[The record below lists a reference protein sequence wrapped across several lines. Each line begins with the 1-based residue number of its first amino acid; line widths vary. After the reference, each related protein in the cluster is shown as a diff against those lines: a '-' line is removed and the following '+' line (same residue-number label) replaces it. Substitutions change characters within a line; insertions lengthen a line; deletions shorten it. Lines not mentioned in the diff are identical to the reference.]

1 MKKFLTLT
9 CVAVLTFGLAAAT
22 YAADFGASGF
32 VRVRSAWYVNAD
44 APSADPTVSDAWD
57 DTNAWMDTR
66 CRLKFTAKA
75 NDYASGVIYFE
86 GDSTRWGEDPDGRNT
101 AGAWNADRN
110 AVELKQ
116 FYIDFKV
123 PGISDFAP
131 TTLRAGI
138 QGFAVRSHF
147 LLYVDGAGVE
157 VNSTTGPVKTS
168 WYWYKP
174 EEGADNQADDADIY
188 GVRAWVPGLLPVT
201 PGVYFLYLHAG
212 DYPLRANTPAG
223 VYDTGN
229 FWWLGVYVDGKI
241 GPVALKSDFAY
252 FDGEQELGGIPS
264 ALVSDPDYSGF
275 GFFAD
280 ASVSDIIP
288 NATLGAAFA
297 YGTGDDLVDAADPR
311 GNEFDAYRVPP
322 GSEECYGGNWGIV
335 YYASAINDGVRM
347 SNLTGGTTADLGK
360 LGGTWFGKLYGSFK
374 APEWLK
380 TTVYAMYI
388 GDTTDEGNTIGDARS
403 VVPASAG
410 FSSGLED
417 DSDIGIEIGAYCNM
431 SIYKNLTY
439 SIGAGYLFA
448 GDALDSYDP
457 VTSDALGI
465 TVNDSPSNPWAV
477 VSQLIYKF

>member
-9 CVAVLTFGLAAAT
+9 CVAVLTFGLAATT
-22 YAADFGASGF
+22 YAMDWGASGF
-32 VRVRSAWYVNAD
+32 LRVRSAWYVNAD

-66 CRLKFTAKA
+66 FRLKFTAKA

-86 GDSTRWGEDPDGRNT
+86 GDSSRWGEAPDGRNT

-116 FYIDFKV
+116 FYIDLKV

-131 TTLRAGI
+131 TTVRAGI

-147 LLYVDGAGVE
+147 LLYADGPGVRTE
-157 VNSTTGPVKTS
+157 TTVGPVKIFLN
-168 WYWYKP
+168 WFKP

-188 GVRAWVPGLLPVT
+188 CAVFSAPGLGVVT

-229 FWWLGVYVDGKI
+229 FWWLGVFVDGKI
-241 GPVALKSDFAY
+241 GPVALKADFAY

-280 ASVSDIIP
+280 ASVFDIIP
-288 NATLGAAFA
+288 NATIGAAFA

-322 GSEECYGGNWGIV
+322 GSEEAFGGNWGIV
-335 YYASAINDGVRM
+335 YYPSAINDGVRM
-347 SNLTGGTTADLGK
+347 ANLGSGTAADLGK

-380 TTVYAMYI
+380 TTIYAMYI
-388 GDTTDEGNTIGDARS
+388 GDTTDEGNTQGDALDI
-403 VVPASAG
+403 VGAIPG

-431 SIYKNLTY
+431 SIYKSLTY

-448 GDALDSYDP
+448 GDALDSY
-457 VTSDALGI
+457 TGLTLAGI
-465 TVNDSPSNPWAV
+465 PINDSPDNPWAV